1 MSSILPSLPHPA
13 LLLGPQDTFWKSCGE
28 WSLAPSESSRLFP
41 RPSPLHPS
49 SVLPPTE
56 PSLVRFRSHCHGN
69 DTDEKS
75 FGDWWTWE
83 QIPALS
89 LSLLGCVA
97 LGKFWNISESVA

>member
-1 MSSILPSLPHPA
+1 MRVPDSSPGPALFILPLSFLP
-13 LLLGPQDTFWKSCGE
+13 LN
-28 WSLAPSESSRLFP
+28 
-41 RPSPLHPS
+41 
-49 SVLPPTE
+49 